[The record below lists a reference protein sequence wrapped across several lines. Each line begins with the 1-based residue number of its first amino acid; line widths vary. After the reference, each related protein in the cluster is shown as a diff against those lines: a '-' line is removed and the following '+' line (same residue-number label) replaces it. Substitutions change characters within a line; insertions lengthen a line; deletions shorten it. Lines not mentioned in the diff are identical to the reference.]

1 MNKSAVAVMVLGL
14 SGCAIHQT
22 VKPMDALDDAQVCI
36 VANPLVKMPGFL
48 DTYQRVLQ
56 QKGYQVRMLEPNSS
70 LVECR
75 VTSTY
80 TANWRWDMA
89 MYMAFADIV
98 VYKDGKPDGRATY
111 DSMHGGANLKKFIRG
126 EEKIEELVNKLFPQG
141 PGGSRSSS

>member
-1 MNKSAVAVMVLGL
+1 MKKSAAVVMVLGL

-36 VANPLVKMPGFL
+36 VANPAVKMPGFL
-48 DTYQRVLQ
+48 DTYRRVLQ
-56 QKGYQVRMLEPNSS
+56 QKGYQVKMLEPNSS

-141 PGGSRSSS
+141 PGGNRSSS